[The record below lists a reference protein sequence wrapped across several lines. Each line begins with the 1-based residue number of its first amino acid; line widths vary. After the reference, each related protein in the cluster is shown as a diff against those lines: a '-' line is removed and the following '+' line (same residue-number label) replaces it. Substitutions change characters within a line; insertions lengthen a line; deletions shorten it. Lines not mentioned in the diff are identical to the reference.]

1 MLAINRSPHFHL
13 KESEEVFASAY
24 IIDDA
29 EAQAKIQASIELG
42 PAMLAA
48 IPGTINIPEP
58 IVPPKPKPTNSKSPS
73 DFL

>member
-42 PAMLAA
+42 AAMLAA
-48 IPGTINIPEP
+48 IPGVCII
-58 IVPPKPKPTNSKSPS
+58 KSGDRISSATSNLP
-73 DFL
+73 F